1 MTQLFNSV
9 ALRHKEKQQNI
20 GEMFYILNMVPADNQ
35 EKLQKA
41 TNEYLKSM
49 NMFRDCDKNFICRVY
64 LLNVSNITLHDG
76 LDKDFGFYWIKRY
89 NKDENFKQD
98 KKFFDLEEG
107 EINDAV
113 SMPVKWPVWFFNIL
127 NLNKLFKDFYNDL
140 FIECF
145 LNFISFRIL

>member
-1 MTQLFNSV
+1 
-9 ALRHKEKQQNI
+9 
-20 GEMFYILNMVPADNQ
+20 MFYILNMVPADNLERV
-35 EKLQKA
+35 EKE
-41 TNEYLKSM
+41 TLKFKESI
-49 NMFRDCDKNFICRVY
+49 NNFKKCDKNFICRVY

-113 SMPVKWPVWFFNIL
+113 SMPVKWPV
-127 NLNKLFKDFYNDL
+127 
-140 FIECF
+140 CF
-145 LNFISFRIL
+145 LYYYFKKKLTTIK